1 MSGTGKQALATVLIG
16 PSDLYREGL
25 AWVLEEADI
34 HIVASASQVDDL
46 VLDPALQHEPLL
58 LLIDAGGSLDAVI
71 RQIELFKQRHPAA
84 RVAVLAA
91 SERFDDMVSLCRAGA
106 NAYLDRGTTSNI
118 LTKSLELVMLG
129 ETLLPAGVLRNIPAH
144 RDAPNRV
151 EGETSDTRCLSAQ
164 ERSVLRDLAEGRSN
178 KDIATR
184 NDMALASVANVVKT
198 VFRKIGAR
206 NRTQAAIWTVN
217 NLPPDGGT
225 ENRSPGPGWPTVR
238 PSSLGET
245 DHGKRAGHGEL
256 CGGEAPPP
264 RRVADEIGVGV
275 SIQDETKST
284 IRDSIAQQGRT
295 RREPC
300 RVAQEKEHLAAMTA
314 KTCRLRELG
323 EAGSFAAS
331 AAVGSCAP

>member
-25 AWVLEEADI
+25 AWVLEGTDI

-106 NAYLDRGTTSNI
+106 NAYLARGTTSNI

-129 ETLLPAGVLRNIPAH
+129 ETLLPAGALRNIPAL

-151 EGETSDTRCLSAQ
+151 EGETSDTRRLSAQ
-164 ERSVLRDLAEGRSN
+164 ERSVLRDLADGRTN

-225 ENRSPGPGWPTVR
+225 ESRSLGPRRPTVGPSSPGETAD
-238 PSSLGET
+238 GE
-245 DHGKRAGHGEL
+245 RAGHGEL
-256 CGGEAPPP
+256 CGGEAPP
-264 RRVADEIGVGV
+264 RRVADEIGLGV

-284 IRDSIAQQGRT
+284 IRNSIAQQGRT
-295 RREPC
+295 RGERRP
-300 RVAQEKEHLAAMTA
+300 VAEEEEHLAAMS
-314 KTCRLRELG
+314 CRLRELG